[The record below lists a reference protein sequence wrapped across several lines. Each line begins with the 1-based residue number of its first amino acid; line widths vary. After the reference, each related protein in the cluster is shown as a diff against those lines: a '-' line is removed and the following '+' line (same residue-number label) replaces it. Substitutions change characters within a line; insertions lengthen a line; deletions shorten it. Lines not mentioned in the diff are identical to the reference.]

1 MLMYLVKANVVLVV
15 LFGFYQLISGSDTF
29 LKLRRVLLLLVCAL
43 ALLLPTIDL
52 SVVADEGEPLAAVV
66 PLVTYTLPEI
76 TVRPESSSFDWQ
88 QFVLGVYAL
97 GTAVLF
103 FRTCWQVVL
112 VCRLARR
119 SERAVLQGITVCLLQ
134 QGYSPFSFF
143 GWIFVDPTNKTPQ
156 QLRQVLTHEQV
167 HVAQCHSIDMLLTQL
182 FVCAFWLNP
191 LAWLMRMQVRNNLEY
206 LADRSVVRGGTD
218 KRAYQ
223 YHLLA
228 VAHHANVAT
237 ITNNFNVLPLKKRIM
252 MMNKQTSNPLAR
264 MKYLLMV
271 PLALVLMAMN
281 SNVSVASVQK
291 KVVKKTA
298 VAKKTTA
305 AKKKQPTKRTWNK
318 SAVVKKADVAKE
330 AVPEDDKVYEVVEQM
345 PQFVGGDA
353 SLMKYLS
360 ENVKYP
366 VEAQKNGVQGR
377 IVISFIVEKDGAVSN
392 VKIARSV
399 DDLLDKEACR
409 VVKQMPK
416 WTPGMQNGKP
426 VRVKYNVPVSFRLK

>member
-1 MLMYLVKANVVLVV
+1 
-15 LFGFYQLISGSDTF
+15 
-29 LKLRRVLLLLVCAL
+29 
-43 ALLLPTIDL
+43 
-52 SVVADEGEPLAAVV
+52 
-66 PLVTYTLPEI
+66 
-76 TVRPESSSFDWQ
+76 
-88 QFVLGVYAL
+88 
-97 GTAVLF
+97 
-103 FRTCWQVVL
+103 
-112 VCRLARR
+112 
-119 SERAVLQGITVCLLQ
+119 
-134 QGYSPFSFF
+134 
-143 GWIFVDPTNKTPQ
+143 
-156 QLRQVLTHEQV
+156 
-167 HVAQCHSIDMLLTQL
+167 
-182 FVCAFWLNP
+182 
-191 LAWLMRMQVRNNLEY
+191 
-206 LADRSVVRGGTD
+206 
-218 KRAYQ
+218 
-223 YHLLA
+223 
-228 VAHHANVAT
+228 
-237 ITNNFNVLPLKKRIM
+237 